1 MSGTRSSP
9 HIKQSLDLENRDS
22 ILRAN
27 TAIVSDQLIGDPTAK
42 HVTRSE
48 RARGALTGALTGL
61 DLLVGKVLEGPLG
74 PSCWPAA
81 EQEATSVRDEQ
92 SQKRSS
98 KLENRKNRKKS
109 ECRFEMESRRS
120 DRLARSSRRSTE
132 REQAREIV
140 FLVFPPTHPSRRGWL
155 A

>member
-48 RARGALTGALTGL
+48 RTRGALTGALTGL

-74 PSCWPAA
+74 PSCRPAA

-92 SQKRSS
+92 SQKRAS
-98 KLENRKNRKKS
+98 KLESQESQEVRG
-109 ECRFEMESRRS
+109 RFEMESRRS
-120 DRLARSSRRSTE
+120 ERLARSSRRSTSE
-132 REQAREIV
+132 KAREIV
-140 FLVFPPTHPSRRGWL
+140 LLVFPPTHPSRRGWL